1 MELKDATIDMLG
13 RARQVKV
20 SKENTI
26 IVGGAGD
33 KEAIAD
39 RVAQI
44 KNQFEVT
51 TSDYDREK
59 LMERLAKSVPA
70 ALPSSRSARLP
81 RPR

>member
-1 MELKDATIDMLG
+1 MLG

-33 KEAIAD
+33 EAKPSPTAWRRSRTSI
-39 RVAQI
+39 
-44 KNQFEVT
+44 EVT

-59 LMERLAKSVPA
+59 LHGASGPV
-70 ALPSSRSARLP
+70 
-81 RPR
+81 